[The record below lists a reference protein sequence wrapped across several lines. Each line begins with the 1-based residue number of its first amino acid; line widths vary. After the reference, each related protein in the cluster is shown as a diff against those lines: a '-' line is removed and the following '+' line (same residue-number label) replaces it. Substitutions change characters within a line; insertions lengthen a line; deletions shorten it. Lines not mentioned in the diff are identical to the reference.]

1 MGKRLTKN
9 LVLSI
14 LILAVTLAVVSG
26 VAGYVTSQR
35 VGQVAYAAS
44 ALAAVVVWLAGSLGL
59 LVTMHAPGNQASVT
73 ALLMAML
80 LRIGLPL
87 GTVVILTQLGTQAGG
102 DTPVGWV
109 ARLGEAGFF
118 GLVVVHYLVALMIET
133 VLSVRWLSRQ
143 SCFLQQPCHS
153 LQERALEERV
163 RAKAGNF

>member
-9 LVLSI
+9 LVISI

-35 VGQVAYAAS
+35 VGQDAYAAS
-44 ALAAVVVWLAGSLGL
+44 VLAAVVVWLAGSLGL
-59 LVTMHAPGNQASVT
+59 LVTMHASGNQASVT

-102 DTPVGWV
+102 DTPVGWA

-143 SCFLQQPCHS
+143 SRFLQQPFYS
-153 LQERALEERV
+153 QQERV
-163 RAKAGNF
+163 QAKAGHF